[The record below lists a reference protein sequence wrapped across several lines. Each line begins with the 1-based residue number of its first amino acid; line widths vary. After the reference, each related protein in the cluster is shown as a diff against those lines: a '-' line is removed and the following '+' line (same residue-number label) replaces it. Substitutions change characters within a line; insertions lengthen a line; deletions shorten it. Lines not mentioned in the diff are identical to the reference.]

1 MAPPAARQRYNANK
15 QENAVARK
23 PPKKLFANAGG
34 VAKKE
39 NKKLR

>member
-15 QENAVARK
+15 QDSNVGSRK
-23 PPKKLFANAGG
+23 PPKKLHST
-34 VAKKE
+34 VTKKE

>member
-15 QENAVARK
+15 QDNNGGTRK
-23 PPKKLFANAGG
+23 PPKKLNAT
-34 VAKKE
+34 VLKKE